1 MNLSFWTLTLVVA
14 AAGGLGFY
22 AARRPRP
29 DAPGRERLRQ
39 DYLAGLNYLANDQ
52 PDRALD
58 AFLRAAELDRDTVE
72 THFALGSLFR
82 RRGEVDKAIRIHQNL
97 VSRES
102 ITAAQREQA
111 LYALSQDYLGAGLLD
126 RAEKVL
132 EELAGGGSYRLP
144 AMRHLIQIHE
154 LGRDWARAI
163 AVHEELA
170 RVGHPLQE
178 SAVAHYWCELAET
191 ARLDGRLDEAR
202 DCLRKARAAQRR
214 FPRGLLVRAD
224 VALQMG
230 DAGLAA
236 RLLRRVVEQ
245 DAGLIAEALPRALRT
260 ARASGGDGEQ
270 LIASLVATRPDAGT
284 EFACA
289 AIVADGLDSPALEH
303 AVREFL
309 RRDEPLAAIVRALGR
324 DPASLDAGAVRA
336 IGAVLRKL
344 AQSTARFRCTQCGF
358 ASTTHF
364 WQCPGCK
371 TWDSQRP
378 LAQFDLAAGL
388 DAGVPAGAER
398 AGSAPKSA

>member
-1 MNLSFWTLTLVVA
+1 
-14 AAGGLGFY
+14 
-22 AARRPRP
+22 
-29 DAPGRERLRQ
+29 
-39 DYLAGLNYLANDQ
+39 
-52 PDRALD
+52 
-58 AFLRAAELDRDTVE
+58 
-72 THFALGSLFR
+72 
-82 RRGEVDKAIRIHQNL
+82 
-97 VSRES
+97 
-102 ITAAQREQA
+102 
-111 LYALSQDYLGAGLLD
+111 LLD

-132 EELAGGGSYRLP
+132 EELARGGAYRLP
-144 AMRHLIQIHE
+144 AMRHLIRIHE
-154 LGRDWARAI
+154 LGRDWPRAI
-163 AVHEELA
+163 AVHEELT

-191 ARLDGRLDEAR
+191 ARLEGRLDEAR

-230 DAGLAA
+230 DAELAA

-245 DAGLIAEALPRALRT
+245 DSGLIAEALPRALRT
-260 ARASGGDGEQ
+260 ARAGGGDGEQ
-270 LIASLVATRPDAGT
+270 LIASLVATRPDAGA

-289 AIVADGLDSPALEH
+289 AIVADGFDSPALEH

-344 AQSTARFRCTQCGF
+344 AQSTPRYRCSQCGF

-371 TWDSQRP
+371 SWDSQRP

-388 DAGVPAGAER
+388 DAGPPAG
-398 AGSAPKSA
+398 